1 MTWTVQTTDLRRRSR
16 DILDRV
22 RLKREAAIIQ
32 SYNTPQAVLIPYEEF
47 QNYAKWRIANAKR
60 VAWLSELRRIAEDV
74 SARAALS
81 ESEASDL
88 VNEAIR
94 ETRET

>member
-1 MTWTVQTTDLRRRSR
+1 MTWTVQATDLRRRSR

-47 QNYAKWRIANAKR
+47 QNYAKWQAANEKQA
-60 VAWLSELRRIAEDV
+60 AWLSELQRIAENV

-81 ESEASDL
+81 EDEATDL

-94 ETRET
+94 KTREN

>member
-1 MTWTVQTTDLRRRSR
+1 MTWIVQATDLRRRSR

-22 RLKREAAIIQ
+22 RLKREPAIIQ
-32 SYNTPQAVLIPYEEF
+32 SYKTPQAVLIPYEEF
-47 QNYAKWRIANAKR
+47 QNYTKWQTINEKR
-60 VAWLSELRRIAEDV
+60 AIWLSELRRIAEEV

-81 ESEASDL
+81 ESEAADL
-88 VNEAIR
+88 VDEAIR

>member
-22 RLKREAAIIQ
+22 RLKREPVIIQ

-47 QNYAKWRIANAKR
+47 QNYARWQTANEKR
-60 VAWLSELRRIAEDV
+60 ALWLSELRRIAEEV
-74 SARAALS
+74 SGRAALS
-81 ESEASDL
+81 EDEAADL
-88 VNEAIR
+88 VNEAVH
-94 ETRET
+94 ETQAS